1 MISKL
6 LCYALFQKAIVIV
19 HFFYKCYP
27 NRKDRTPKQIDKILL
42 SEWSICA
49 FITTRIAT
57 LKAYVGTY
65 LTFKSFG
72 YIYSYKKYSLCWGC
86 YGNIFSTLD
95 LYNSTWD
102 ISLFGFDTYKS
113 GPPWQPRIPR
123 IGPCQVLAAT
133 LTLSQPGG
141 ADYAHPILGSLAG

>member
-1 MISKL
+1 MILRL

-19 HFFYKCYP
+19 HFCYKCYP

-57 LKAYVGTY
+57 LKTYVGTY

-72 YIYSYKKYSLCWGC
+72 YILLQKRFTLLRLLWEY
-86 YGNIFSTLD
+86 FSTLG
-95 LYNSTWD
+95 LYNSTWE
-102 ISLFGFDTYKS
+102 
-113 GPPWQPRIPR
+113 
-123 IGPCQVLAAT
+123 
-133 LTLSQPGG
+133 
-141 ADYAHPILGSLAG
+141 LGYTA

>member
-1 MISKL
+1 MKLRVSLDLFFGSKSNL
-6 LCYALFQKAIVIV
+6 ACNDLEIAFQLQCIAM
-19 HFFYKCYP
+19 HYLESDCNLTLFYKCYP

-72 YIYSYKKYSLCWGC
+72 YIYSYKKYSLC
-86 YGNIFSTLD
+86 
-95 LYNSTWD
+95 
-102 ISLFGFDTYKS
+102 
-113 GPPWQPRIPR
+113 
-123 IGPCQVLAAT
+123 
-133 LTLSQPGG
+133 
-141 ADYAHPILGSLAG
+141 